1 MVPAQWVAG
10 TGMFVGEA
18 TSNISYIWLIA
29 HQSRVPGPP
38 QALLEIKN
46 FRKSRFQGK
55 KEMRRIQVKSMVCF
69 KFQSV
74 GLVMN
79 PGLVWIP
86 NSWPIVGALQTS
98 FLELLT
104 RRSSGYHPFAWYTL
118 LFLYAS
124 YLCTYPVSSDCS
136 LFTPQ
141 GSPVSQMPPGHLHS
155 IMPCITPISL
165 FLPATKTFH
174 LHPFLLGLKCTVQ
187 CTGLFV
193 CFSQDVNGL
202 STAAIS

>member
-79 PGLVWIP
+79 PGLV
-86 NSWPIVGALQTS
+86 
-98 FLELLT
+98 
-104 RRSSGYHPFAWYTL
+104 
-118 LFLYAS
+118 
-124 YLCTYPVSSDCS
+124 
-136 LFTPQ
+136 
-141 GSPVSQMPPGHLHS
+141 
-155 IMPCITPISL
+155 
-165 FLPATKTFH
+165 
-174 LHPFLLGLKCTVQ
+174 
-187 CTGLFV
+187 
-193 CFSQDVNGL
+193 
-202 STAAIS
+202 